1 MSRQAMSL
9 PSARWMGRFAIGGCL
24 IALGLLAL
32 LEYGSCVWSFET
44 HYGILRVCEVVWPSS
59 VFLLATCGHEDT
71 LQGWMIVAISV
82 AANGSLYALLGGPA
96 SVFPPTRLLGQGQQ

>member
-1 MSRQAMSL
+1 MSL

-32 LEYGSCVWSFET
+32 LEHGSRIWSFET
-44 HYGILRVCEVVWPSS
+44 HSRVLSVSEVAWPSS

-71 LQGWMIVAISV
+71 LQGWTIVAISV
-82 AANGSLYALLGGPA
+82 VANGFLYALLGGIA
-96 SVFPPTRLLGQGQQ
+96 SVFLPRRPGQGQQ